1 MSHDKERGKFKPGPC
16 DPVYGA
22 PPPTEIVCIQVDKIY
37 QECKK
42 VLVDEVEIEHQAGMA
57 VTDVVCLDVKL
68 ISEDCYVVA
77 AGRVKVQF
85 TYKIKARLIYEDQ
98 SSQEITHIVEV
109 DKTVFLARAGEEGLD
124 VKCDIFLECLECF
137 VDEVVDPV
145 NNNLVQSNII
155 CCIGKLILVKLFAH
169 VQLLIPAYGF
179 CPEPPECEQV
189 LAICPDFDPQ
199 WPPYPPQED

>member
-1 MSHDKERGKFKPGPC
+1 MSHDKERSKFKPGPC

>member
-98 SSQEITHIVEV
+98 SSQEITHVVEV

-169 VQLLIPAYGF
+169 VQLLVPAYGF

>member
-169 VQLLIPAYGF
+169 VQLLVPAYGF
-179 CPEPPECEQV
+179 CPEPPECEEV
-189 LAICPDFDPQ
+189 LAICPDFDPK

>member
-98 SSQEITHIVEV
+98 SSQEITHVVEV